1 MTIKCADSAGFC
13 FGVKRAVDTVYRQI
27 EKEQSD
33 VGDEKKIY
41 TYGPI
46 IHNEEVIKDLEKKGV
61 RVLRTEE
68 ALDGISEGT
77 VIIRSHG
84 VTKEEQDALMSD
96 GLRVVDATCPFV
108 QKIHKLVQEYSQKGY
123 DVIIIGSGDHPEV
136 QGIVGWS
143 DAEHTVVINNESDAK
158 KLELKSRK
166 KVCIVA
172 QTTFNYNK
180 FQELVEIIQKKGYY
194 SESTVDKD
202 SEIIVH
208 NTICSATKERQ
219 EAAKELSAKVDA
231 MLVIGGLSSSNTRK
245 LYEICS
251 ENCRNTYFIQTKE
264 DLENYD
270 FSRFDYVGITAGAST
285 PNNIIEEVQ
294 KYVRNEF

>member
-1 MTIKCADSAGFC
+1 M
-13 FGVKRAVDTVYRQI
+13 
-27 EKEQSD
+27 
-33 VGDEKKIY
+33 
-41 TYGPI
+41 
-46 IHNEEVIKDLEKKGV
+46 
-61 RVLRTEE
+61 
-68 ALDGISEGT
+68 
-77 VIIRSHG
+77 IIRSHG
-84 VTKEEQDALMSD
+84 VTKAEQETLVAD
-96 GLRVVDATCPFV
+96 GLRVIDATCPFV
-108 QKIHKLVQEYSQKGY
+108 KKIHRLVQEYSDKGY
-123 DVIIIGSGDHPEV
+123 LVIIIGSVDHPEV

-143 DAEHTVVINNESDAK
+143 HADRTVVINCESDVE
-158 KLELKSRK
+158 KLDLNAWK

-194 SESTVDKD
+194 SVSTVDKD

-264 DLENYD
+264 DLENSD

>member
-1 MTIKCADSAGFC
+1 MEVLLAKSAGFC
-13 FGVKRAVDTVYRQI
+13 FGVKRAVDRVYELAQT
-27 EKEQSD
+27 SA
-33 VGDEKKIY
+33 KIY

-46 IHNEEVIKDLEKKGV
+46 IHNEEVVGDLEKKGV
-61 RVLRTEE
+61 SVIETKEELRQ
-68 ALDGISEGT
+68 IKEG
-77 VIIRSHG
+77 VIVIRSHG
-84 VTKEEQDALMSD
+84 VAKEIYDQIEQQ
-96 GLRVVDATCPFV
+96 GLECVDATCPFV
-108 QKIHKLVQEYSQKGY
+108 KRIHNIVEKESANGKQIL
-123 DVIIIGSGDHPEV
+123 IIGNAGHPEV
-136 QGIVGWS
+136 EGIMGWS
-143 DAEHTVVINNESDAK
+143 STPAMVAECAEEIEQIHCNPDQP
-158 KLELKSRK
+158 
-166 KVCIVA
+166 VCIVS

-208 NTICSATKERQ
+208 NTICNATKERQ
-219 EAAKELSAKVDA
+219 EAAKELSTKVDA

-264 DLENYD
+264 DLENSD

>member
-1 MTIKCADSAGFC
+1 M
-13 FGVKRAVDTVYRQI
+13 
-27 EKEQSD
+27 
-33 VGDEKKIY
+33 
-41 TYGPI
+41 
-46 IHNEEVIKDLEKKGV
+46 
-61 RVLRTEE
+61 
-68 ALDGISEGT
+68 
-77 VIIRSHG
+77 
-84 VTKEEQDALMSD
+84 
-96 GLRVVDATCPFV
+96 
-108 QKIHKLVQEYSQKGY
+108 
-123 DVIIIGSGDHPEV
+123 
-136 QGIVGWS
+136 
-143 DAEHTVVINNESDAK
+143 K
-158 KLELKSRK
+158 KLDLNAWK

-194 SESTVDKD
+194 SVSTVDKD

-264 DLENYD
+264 DLENSD

>member
-1 MTIKCADSAGFC
+1 MKVELAKMAGFC
-13 FGVKRAVDTVYRQI
+13 FGVNRAVDTVYEEAKQFTP
-27 EKEQSD
+27 
-33 VGDEKKIY
+33 VY

-46 IHNEEVIKDLEKKGV
+46 IHNETVIDDLEKKGV
-61 RVLRTEE
+61 QVIHSLEE
-68 ALDGISEGT
+68 AKDLTEGT
-77 VIIRSHG
+77 IVIRSHG
-84 VTKEEQDALMSD
+84 VTRREQEELIAD

-108 QKIHKLVQEYSQKGY
+108 KKIHTLVQEYSENGY
-123 DVIIIGSGDHPEV
+123 YVVIIGSGDHPEV

-143 DAEHTVVINNESDAK
+143 DETRTSVICDADQARN
-158 KLELKSRK
+158 LELKPWK

-194 SESTVDKD
+194 SVSTVDKD

-264 DLENYD
+264 DLENSD

>member
-1 MTIKCADSAGFC
+1 MKVELAKMAGFC
-13 FGVKRAVDTVYRQI
+13 FGVNRAVDTVYQ
-27 EKEQSD
+27 EVAEHSP
-33 VGDEKKIY
+33 VY

-46 IHNEEVIKDLEKKGV
+46 IHNEEVIADLERKGV
-61 RVLRTEE
+61 KVIHSLEE
-68 ALDGISEGT
+68 AKEQTGGT

-84 VTKEEQDALMSD
+84 VTKAEQDALLAD

-108 QKIHKLVQEYSQKGY
+108 KKIHKLVQEYSGKGY
-123 DVIIIGSGDHPEV
+123 YVIIIGSGDHPEV

-158 KLELKSRK
+158 KLDLKSWK

-180 FQELVEIIQKKGYY
+180 FQELVEIIQKKGYD

-264 DLENYD
+264 DLENSD

>member
-1 MTIKCADSAGFC
+1 MKVELAKMAGFC
-13 FGVKRAVDTVYRQI
+13 FGVNRAVDTVYQ
-27 EKEQSD
+27 EAAEHSP
-33 VGDEKKIY
+33 VY

-46 IHNEEVIKDLEKKGV
+46 IHNEEVIADLERKGV
-61 RVLRTEE
+61 KVIHSLEE
-68 ALDGISEGT
+68 AKEQQQGT

-84 VTKEEQDALMSD
+84 VTKNEQDALMAD

-108 QKIHKLVQEYSQKGY
+108 KKIHKLVQEYSEKGY

-158 KLELKSRK
+158 KLDLKSRK

-264 DLENYD
+264 DLENSD

>member
-1 MTIKCADSAGFC
+1 MKVELAKMAGFC
-13 FGVKRAVDTVYRQI
+13 FGVNRAVDTVYQ
-27 EKEQSD
+27 EAADHSP
-33 VGDEKKIY
+33 VY

-46 IHNEEVIKDLEKKGV
+46 IHNEEVIADLERKGV
-61 RVLRTEE
+61 QVIHSLEE
-68 ALDGISEGT
+68 AKEQPEGT
-77 VIIRSHG
+77 IIIRSHG
-84 VTKEEQDALMSD
+84 VTKAEQDALMAD

-108 QKIHKLVQEYSQKGY
+108 KKIHRLVQEYSDKGY
-123 DVIIIGSGDHPEV
+123 LVIIIGSGDHPEV

-143 DAEHTVVINNESDAK
+143 HSERTVVVNCASDVE
-158 KLELKSRK
+158 KLDLKLWK

-180 FQELVEIIQKKGYY
+180 FQELVEIIQKKGYD

-264 DLENYD
+264 DLENSD
-270 FSRFDYVGITAGAST
+270 FSRFGYVGIAAGAST

>member
-1 MTIKCADSAGFC
+1 MKVELAKMAGFC
-13 FGVKRAVDTVYRQI
+13 FGVNRAVDTVYEEAKQF
-27 EKEQSD
+27 SP
-33 VGDEKKIY
+33 VY

-46 IHNEEVIKDLEKKGV
+46 IHNETVIDDLEKKGV
-61 RVLRTEE
+61 QVIHSLEE
-68 ALDGISEGT
+68 AKDLTEGT
-77 VIIRSHG
+77 IVIRSHG
-84 VTKEEQDALMSD
+84 VTRREQEELIAD

-108 QKIHKLVQEYSQKGY
+108 KKIHTLVQEYSENGY
-123 DVIIIGSGDHPEV
+123 YVVIIGSGDHPEV

-143 DAEHTVVINNESDAK
+143 DETRTSVICDADQARN
-158 KLELKSRK
+158 LELKPWK

-194 SESTVDKD
+194 SVSTVDKD

-264 DLENYD
+264 DLENSD

>member
-1 MTIKCADSAGFC
+1 MKVELAKMAGFC
-13 FGVKRAVDTVYRQI
+13 FGVNRAVDTVYEEAKQF
-27 EKEQSD
+27 SP
-33 VGDEKKIY
+33 VY

-46 IHNEEVIKDLEKKGV
+46 IHNETVIDDLEKKGV
-61 RVLRTEE
+61 QVIHSLEE
-68 ALDGISEGT
+68 AKDLTEGT
-77 VIIRSHG
+77 IVIRSHG
-84 VTKEEQDALMSD
+84 VTRREQEELIAD

-108 QKIHKLVQEYSQKGY
+108 KKIHTLVQEYSENGY
-123 DVIIIGSGDHPEV
+123 YVVIIGSGDHPEV

-143 DAEHTVVINNESDAK
+143 DETRTSVICDADQARN
-158 KLELKSRK
+158 LELKPWK

-194 SESTVDKD
+194 SVSTLDKD

-264 DLENYD
+264 DLENSD

>member
-1 MTIKCADSAGFC
+1 M
-13 FGVKRAVDTVYRQI
+13 
-27 EKEQSD
+27 
-33 VGDEKKIY
+33 
-41 TYGPI
+41 
-46 IHNEEVIKDLEKKGV
+46 
-61 RVLRTEE
+61 
-68 ALDGISEGT
+68 
-77 VIIRSHG
+77 
-84 VTKEEQDALMSD
+84 
-96 GLRVVDATCPFV
+96 
-108 QKIHKLVQEYSQKGY
+108 
-123 DVIIIGSGDHPEV
+123 

-143 DAEHTVVINNESDAK
+143 HADRTVVINCESDVE
-158 KLELKSRK
+158 KLDLNVWK

-194 SESTVDKD
+194 SVSTVDKD

-264 DLENYD
+264 DLENSD

>member
-1 MTIKCADSAGFC
+1 M
-13 FGVKRAVDTVYRQI
+13 
-27 EKEQSD
+27 
-33 VGDEKKIY
+33 
-41 TYGPI
+41 
-46 IHNEEVIKDLEKKGV
+46 
-61 RVLRTEE
+61 
-68 ALDGISEGT
+68 
-77 VIIRSHG
+77 IRSHG
-84 VTKEEQDALMSD
+84 VTRREQEELIAD

-108 QKIHKLVQEYSQKGY
+108 KKIHTLVQEYSENGY
-123 DVIIIGSGDHPEV
+123 YVVIIGSGDHPEV

-143 DAEHTVVINNESDAK
+143 DETRTSVICDADQARN
-158 KLELKSRK
+158 LELKPWK

-194 SESTVDKD
+194 SVSTVDKD

-264 DLENYD
+264 DLENSD

>member
-1 MTIKCADSAGFC
+1 MKVERAKMAGFC
-13 FGVKRAVDTVYRQI
+13 FGVNRAVDTVYQ
-27 EKEQSD
+27 ETAEHSP
-33 VGDEKKIY
+33 VY

-46 IHNEEVIKDLEKKGV
+46 IHNEEVIADLERKGV
-61 RVLRTEE
+61 KVLHSLEE
-68 ALDGISEGT
+68 AKEQTGGT

-84 VTKEEQDALMSD
+84 VTKAEQDALLAD
-96 GLRVVDATCPFV
+96 GFRVVDATCPFV
-108 QKIHKLVQEYSQKGY
+108 KKIHKLVQEYSEKGY
-123 DVIIIGSGDHPEV
+123 YVIIIGSGDHPEV

-158 KLELKSRK
+158 KLDLKSWK

-180 FQELVEIIQKKGYY
+180 FQELVEIIQKKGYD

-219 EAAKELSAKVDA
+219 EVAKELSAKVDA

-264 DLENYD
+264 DLENSD